1 MRETRS
7 SGSVEGVVGNH
18 DPYSDFLPRFSRGIK
33 EASDSLLAS
42 AKGCLFVG
50 EPRHFGFAFRS
61 SLVTCHLSLVTALQF
76 LGGTANPQGVR
87 QRTDKAEARRAASAQ
102 AVFPSRRAREK
113 AVPEKGQRV
122 RKTQA
127 GQHEKD
133 TRFKGVAQS

>member
-61 SLVTCHLSLVTALQF
+61 SLVTCHSSLPYSF
-76 LGGTANPQGVR
+76 LGEPQTRRVSVSG
-87 QRTDKAEARRAASAQ
+87 RTKQKPAVPPARRRFSHL
-102 AVFPSRRAREK
+102 
-113 AVPEKGQRV
+113 AVPARKRCQKRAKG
-122 RKTQA
+122 
-127 GQHEKD
+127 
-133 TRFKGVAQS
+133 